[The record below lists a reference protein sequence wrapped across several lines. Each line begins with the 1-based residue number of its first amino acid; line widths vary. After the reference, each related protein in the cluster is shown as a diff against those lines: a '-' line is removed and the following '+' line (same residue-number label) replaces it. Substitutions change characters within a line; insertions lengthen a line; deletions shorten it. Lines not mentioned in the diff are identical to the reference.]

1 MREIVFDTET
11 TGLDPLNGDRVVEI
25 GCVELVNRVPTGRT
39 YHAYINPQRD
49 MPRAAFEVHGLSAE
63 FLSDKPLFA
72 EIAEAFCEFIG
83 DAMMIAHNAMFDMRF
98 LNAELERCGSPI
110 IEMHRVSDTLALAR
124 QKFPGAQNS
133 LDALCRRFAIDSS
146 RRTLHGALLD
156 SELLA
161 EVYMELTGGRQAAL
175 DLMDAA
181 SGGGLPITE
190 RAVEPPRPH
199 RGSEAEYAAH
209 AAFIAGI
216 EGAVWTKA

>member
-39 YHAYINPQRD
+39 FHAYINPERD
-49 MPRAAFEVHGLSAE
+49 MPRGAFEVHGLSTE
-63 FLSDKPLFA
+63 FLADKPIFA
-72 EIAEAFCEFIG
+72 QIAEDFCTFIG
-83 DAMMIAHNAMFDMRF
+83 DAVMIAHNAMFDVRF
-98 LNAELERCGSPI
+98 LNAELEKCGGPV

-133 LDALCRRFAIDSS
+133 LDALCKRFAIDSS

-161 EVYMELTGGRQAAL
+161 EVYLELTGGRQVVL
-175 DLMDAA
+175 DLVETV
-181 SGGGLPITE
+181 SGGGLPIPQ

-199 RGSEAEYAAH
+199 QGSDAEYAAH

-216 EGAVWTKA
+216 ENAIWTQA

>member
-25 GCVELVNRVPTGRT
+25 GCVELVNRMPTGRT
-39 YHAYINPQRD
+39 FHKYINPQRD

-72 EIAEAFCEFIG
+72 EIAADFVDFIG
-83 DAMMIAHNAMFDMRF
+83 DAVMVAHNAMFDVRF
-98 LNAELERCGSPI
+98 LNAELEKVGGPL
-110 IEMHRVSDTLALAR
+110 IEMHRVADTLALAR

-133 LDALCRRFAIDSS
+133 LDALCKRFAIDSS
-146 RRTLHGALLD
+146 RRTFHGALLD

-161 EVYMELTGGRQAAL
+161 EVYLELTGGRQAML
-175 DLMDAA
+175 DLVEAA

-199 RGSEAEYAAH
+199 SGSAAEYEAH

-216 EGAVWTKA
+216 EGAIWNQA

>member
-39 YHAYINPQRD
+39 FHAYINPQRD
-49 MPRAAFEVHGLSAE
+49 MPRGAFEVHGLSAE
-63 FLSDKPLFA
+63 FLSDNPLFA
-72 EIAEAFCEFIG
+72 EVAEKFCEFIG
-83 DAMMIAHNAMFDMRF
+83 VAEMIAHNAMFDVRF
-98 LNAELERCGSPI
+98 LNAELEKCGGPV
-110 IEMHRVSDTLALAR
+110 IEMHRVSDTLAMAR
-124 QKFPGAQNS
+124 QKVPGAQNS
-133 LDALCRRFAIDSS
+133 LDALCKRFTIDTS

-161 EVYMELTGGRQAAL
+161 EVYLELTGGRQAIL
-175 DLMDAA
+175 DLVDAA
-181 SGGGLPITE
+181 SGGLPITE

-199 RGSEAEYAAH
+199 QGCDAEYAAH

-216 EGAVWTKA
+216 EDAIWTKA